1 MVTSQKPFRIRCWF
15 NLNISRIFLRTWFR
29 ITALP
34 RRRVATIPILDGT
47 SLSRTNVAST
57 KCFPVQDLPDALTEL
72 NSEARFSRDDGG
84 NLNRIRPGRTIT
96 SKPEYDVRMVIPR
109 LRELGVS
116 DLADAAGSKSLFHP
130 LFSSGL
136 GSQTGASGCVSKV
149 DKFFS
154 CE

>member
-15 NLNISRIFLRTWFR
+15 NLNISRIFLRTWLR
-29 ITALP
+29 VTALP
-34 RRRVATIPILDGT
+34 RRRVATIPILEGAA
-47 SLSRTNVAST
+47 SSRANVAST
-57 KCFPVQDLPDALTEL
+57 RCFPIQDLPDVLTEL
-72 NSEARFSRDDGG
+72 NSEARFNRDDRG

-96 SKPEYDVRMVIPR
+96 SKPEYDVRMVILR
-109 LRELGVS
+109 LRESGVS
-116 DLADAAGSKSLFHP
+116 DLADAAGSKSLFRP
-130 LFSSGL
+130 LFSSEL